1 MDPIPTCRP
10 QCRAQ
15 YYSPGRHRL
24 RPYRRTRHMP
34 CRNLIAVMAW
44 GPKPTWVPAHGLWVI
59 VTVPEQLSAAETLWV
74 TSGIAAI
81 QLPSADAVNGAA
93 GHMTEGGVVSTTVTM
108 AEHELDAPWLSV
120 TVSVTVVLP
129 SG

>member
-1 MDPIPTCRP
+1 MQALVFPV
-10 QCRAQ
+10 A
-15 YYSPGRHRL
+15 SL
-24 RPYRRTRHMP
+24 
-34 CRNLIAVMAW
+34 AVTVMSW
-44 GPKPTWVPAHGLWVI
+44 GPKPTWVPANGLWVI
-59 VTVPEQLSAAETLWV
+59 VTVAEQLSAAETLWV

-93 GHMTEGGVVSTTVTM
+93 GHMTEGGMVSTTVTM